1 MAMSQGDAPKRYS
14 IADAR
19 DHLARLV
26 HEAERGTRV
35 ELTRRGRPVA
45 VVLSLPAYER
55 LTNGQRERP
64 DFWSAYERW
73 RESVDLAELD
83 ITPDVFPAPRDRS
96 PGREPPE
103 W

>member
-1 MAMSQGDAPKRYS
+1 MAMSESPKRYS

-19 DHLARLV
+19 DHLAAIV

-45 VVLSLPAYER
+45 VILALPAYER
-55 LTNGQRERP
+55 LTNGRP
-64 DFWSAYERW
+64 IDFWTAYQRW
-73 RESVDLAELD
+73 RASVDLAELD
-83 ITPDVFPAPRDRS
+83 IDPDEIWNNVRERS
-96 PGREPPE
+96 PGREPPV